1 MDCILH
7 FKAFKIV
14 PAPLFQINF
23 WREIGNPPSVMS
35 INLQDMNNGLLMH
48 LLIAWAKHPYASE
61 FWMMFWNA
69 TTNKL
74 FAFQIKHEYLRSHA
88 YMRLSLSSPFS
99 SSPVTVTQIWPL
111 SRYSCCYLGSLHPR
125 NFILLQY
132 SNVTWSEWKCISI
145 FFTYVMTYLEKVT
158 LRKEGEI
165 RWKLRN

>member
-7 FKAFKIV
+7 FKAFQIV
-14 PAPLFQINF
+14 PAPLIQINF

-48 LLIAWAKHPYASE
+48 LFIAWAEHPYASD

-74 FAFQIKHEYLRSHA
+74 FAFQINHEYLRSHA

-99 SSPVTVTQIWPL
+99 SPPSVIVIQIWTL
-111 SRYSCCYLGSLHPR
+111 SRYSCFHLGCIQGLKCESINMSNETLQDRSWFFKKWVIMIDRWYLTHKS
-125 NFILLQY
+125 
-132 SNVTWSEWKCISI
+132 
-145 FFTYVMTYLEKVT
+145 
-158 LRKEGEI
+158 
-165 RWKLRN
+165 